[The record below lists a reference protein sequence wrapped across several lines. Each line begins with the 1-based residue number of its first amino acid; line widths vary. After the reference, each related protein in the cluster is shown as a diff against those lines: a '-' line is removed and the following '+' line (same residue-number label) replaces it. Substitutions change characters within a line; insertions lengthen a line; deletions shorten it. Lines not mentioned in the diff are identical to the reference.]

1 MIDIA
6 VSSLN
11 SCSHFCGSLVVWT
24 SHYDMV
30 GLWLC
35 KNHDSCSMA
44 QSVFLLVA
52 MGSSHQD
59 PSFSSIAMIAQPL
72 LSMKTMRWG
81 VCTSSM
87 LLSGSESR
95 WLPLVFSVPGGND
108 GVSTPTCCSSNEVSV
123 CILSSRSHEGSTVLS
138 YYCLLC
144 WVMMREERGEK
155 TTMAWSCDTK
165 INSKVWC
172 W

>member
-59 PSFSSIAMIAQPL
+59 PSFSSIAMIAQSL
-72 LSMKTMRWG
+72 LSMKTMRWR

-87 LLSGSESR
+87 LLSGSESSGCP
-95 WLPLVFSVPGGND
+95 WYFQFPVAMMGSQHQLVAAAMRSQSAYSVAEAMRD
-108 GVSTPTCCSSNEVSV
+108 QQCCPT
-123 CILSSRSHEGSTVLS
+123 TA
-138 YYCLLC
+138 YYAEL
-144 WVMMREERGEK
+144 WWERREERRQLWRDPVIQK
-155 TTMAWSCDTK
+155 
-165 INSKVWC
+165 
-172 W
+172 

>member
-1 MIDIA
+1 
-6 VSSLN
+6 
-11 SCSHFCGSLVVWT
+11 
-24 SHYDMV
+24 MV

-87 LLSGSESR
+87 LLSGSESCGCP
-95 WLPLVFSVPGGND
+95 WYFQFPVAMMGSQHQLVAAAMRSQSAYSVAEAMRD
-108 GVSTPTCCSSNEVSV
+108 QQCCPT
-123 CILSSRSHEGSTVLS
+123 TA
-138 YYCLLC
+138 YYAEL
-144 WVMMREERGEK
+144 WWWERREKRRQL
-155 TTMAWSCDTK
+155 SCDPMIQK
-165 INSKVWC
+165 YKFQSLMLIADSW
-172 W
+172 